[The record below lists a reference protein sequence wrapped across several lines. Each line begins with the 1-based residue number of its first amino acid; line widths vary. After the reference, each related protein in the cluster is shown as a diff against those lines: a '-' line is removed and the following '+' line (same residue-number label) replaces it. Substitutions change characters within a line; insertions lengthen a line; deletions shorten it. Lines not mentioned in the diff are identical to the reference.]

1 VLLAGVARLQQLP
14 VSVLF
19 AKLRKICLF
28 PLSCCLKVLPVL
40 SRRPDLCCLLFA
52 VTIAVLSV
60 CRVACRCCSSS
71 ATARPGTA
79 CRASPPLSSA
89 SVLLLGGEGRPQRPP
104 VSLLLAVAVLS
115 VCRVACRCCTTSA
128 TARLSTACHASP
140 HLSFPT
146 VLLLAG
152 VDRPQLT
159 PGSLLFAVTI
169 AVLFICRVACRCCSS
184 SATARLCTA
193 CRASPPLSFPTVLL
207 LGCVACCQLPP
218 VSLMLAVTIII
229 LSVSRVACRC
239 CSSSATARLCTA
251 CSASPQLSFSTVLF
265 LAGVARPPPP
275 PVYLSL

>member
-1 VLLAGVARLQQLP
+1 MLLAGVARLQPPP
-14 VSVLF
+14 VSVL
-19 AKLRKICLF
+19 LVVRRHICLS
-28 PLSCCLKVLPVL
+28 PLSYFLEL
-40 SRRPDLCCLLFA
+40 R
-52 VTIAVLSV
+52 AVLSY
-60 CRVACRCCSSS
+60 
-71 ATARPGTA
+71 RP
-79 CRASPPLSSA
+79 SA
-89 SVLLLGGEGRPQRPP
+89 SLL
-104 VSLLLAVAVLS
+104 VAVAVLS
-115 VCRVACRCCTTSA
+115 VCLVACRCCTTSA

-193 CRASPPLSFPTVLL
+193 CRASPPLSSFPTVLL

-265 LAGVARPPPP
+265 LAGFPRPPPP